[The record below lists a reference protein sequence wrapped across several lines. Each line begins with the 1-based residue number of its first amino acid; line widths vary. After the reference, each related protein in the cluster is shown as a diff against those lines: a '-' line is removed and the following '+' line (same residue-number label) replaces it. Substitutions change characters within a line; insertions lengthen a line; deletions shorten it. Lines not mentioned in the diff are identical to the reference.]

1 MPMQNTDPNAALY
14 ALSPDCTREEWVK
27 IAMAY
32 KAAGGDFNTFDA
44 WSQNAPG
51 RYDSRNC
58 LQTWNGIHPSGGIT
72 AATLYGLAK
81 SAGYDCRPT
90 SPSPAKR
97 DGKPPKREASATVA
111 AVYEYR
117 DKSGRLRALNLRYE
131 PKDFRPRYAVVDDP
145 DASAYDDPRQ
155 WAKRKPEGFSMPLY
169 HEDLIAAHP
178 GDLVF
183 FTEGEK
189 DADNLAK
196 LGYLTS
202 CHKSGGGVIRS
213 GHGLLNGRRVVI
225 IADADEPG
233 TKYAEEA
240 RKNLTA
246 EGASVAVITPP
257 SRFKDYSE
265 WEEAQDSAETWDEVK
280 ARFEMWGIPP
290 EEPEEKDTCESL
302 ADVWDDPPPRSPELI
317 FGLLRQG
324 HKMIVSGTSKAGKSF
339 ALLQLAAAL
348 AEGREWLQTFP
359 CRKSNVLYLNLEIDR
374 ASMIHRA
381 RKVYEALA
389 WTPHGLENFV
399 FDHLRGRTGKIEV
412 MADDIIKKAKR
423 HNAQAV
429 FIDPVYKCGLE
440 DENKAGD
447 IAQFC
452 RILDRIA
459 VETGAAV
466 IYCHH
471 FSKGAQDGKS
481 AIDRASGSGVFARDA
496 DAILTMTE
504 LQEPGGFRLECILR
518 EFKSPS
524 PMSFR
529 FEYPLHVPAPEL
541 DNCPLKGTKG
551 AKLAEAHREAED
563 KARRK
568 EDARAEALN
577 RIAEIGKGL
586 KEPVR
591 KTVFVETVMGRL
603 GIGKDSARA
612 YVAALL
618 DDGRLVE
625 KTEPENNNRKLI
637 TAPVVMEEADLI

>member
-1 MPMQNTDPNAALY
+1 MRMQNNDPNAALY
-14 ALSPDCTREEWVK
+14 ALSPDCTRDEWVK

-44 WSQNAPG
+44 WSREAPA
-51 RYDSRNC
+51 RYDARNC
-58 LQTWNGIHPSGGIT
+58 MQTWNGIQPSGGIT
-72 AATLYGLAK
+72 AATLYSLAK
-81 SAGYDCRPT
+81 SAGYDCRPM
-90 SPSPAKR
+90 PASPAKTQ
-97 DGKPPKREASATVA
+97 GKPTKQAEPATVA

-131 PKDFRPRYAVVDDP
+131 PKDFRPRYANVENP
-145 DASAYDDPRQ
+145 NASAYDDPAQ
-155 WAKRKPEGFSMPLY
+155 WSRRKPEGFSMPLY
-169 HEDLIAAHP
+169 HEDEIARRP
-178 GDLVF
+178 GETVY

-189 DADNLAK
+189 DADNLAR

-213 GHGLLNGRRVVI
+213 GHGLLNGRQAVI

-233 TKYAEEA
+233 AKYAEEA
-240 RKNLTA
+240 RGNLTA
-246 EGASVAVITPP
+246 EGASVTVITPP
-257 SRFKDYSE
+257 GRFKDYSE
-265 WEEAQDSAETWDEVK
+265 WEEAQDSAETGDEVK
-280 ARFEMWGIPP
+280 ARFEMWGIPK
-290 EEPEEKDTCESL
+290 EEKDTCETL

-324 HKMIVSGTSKAGKSF
+324 HKMILSGTSKAGKSF

-348 AEGREWLQTFP
+348 AEGRDWLQTFS
-359 CRKSNVLYLNLEIDR
+359 CRKTTVLYLNLEIDR

-381 RKVYEALA
+381 HKVYDALQ
-389 WTPHGLENFV
+389 WTPHGLDNFI
-399 FDHLRGRTGKIEV
+399 FDHLRGKTEKIEV
-412 MADDIIKKAKR
+412 MAEDIIAKAKR

-440 DENKAGD
+440 DENSAGD

-459 VETGAAV
+459 TETGAAV

-471 FSKGAQDGKS
+471 FSKGAQDGKN

-496 DAILTMTE
+496 DAILTLTE
-504 LQEPGGFRLECILR
+504 LQEQGGFRLDCILR
-518 EFKSPS
+518 EFKSPK

-541 DNCPLKGTKG
+541 DECPLKGTRG
-551 AKLAEAHREAED
+551 ARLAEARREAED
-563 KARRK
+563 KVKRK
-568 EDARAEALN
+568 EDAREEALN
-577 RIAEIGKGL
+577 RIAEIGKNL

-618 DDGRLVE
+618 DDGRLIE
-625 KTEPENNNRKLI
+625 KAEPEKNNRKMI
-637 TAPVVMEEADLI
+637 TAPVILEEADLI

>member
-1 MPMQNTDPNAALY
+1 MRMQNSDPNAALY
-14 ALSPDCTREEWVK
+14 ALSPDCTRDEWVK

-44 WSQNAPG
+44 WSREAPA
-51 RYDSRNC
+51 RYDARNC
-58 LQTWNGIHPSGGIT
+58 MQTWNGIQPSGGIT
-72 AATLYGLAK
+72 AATLYSLAR
-81 SAGYDCRPT
+81 SAGYDCRPM
-90 SPSPAKR
+90 PASLAKTQ
-97 DGKPPKREASATVA
+97 GKPTKQAEPATVA

-117 DKSGRLRALNLRYE
+117 DKSGRLRALNIRYE
-131 PKDFRPRYAVVDDP
+131 PKDFRPRYANVENP
-145 DASAYDDPRQ
+145 DAIAYDDPAQ
-155 WAKRKPEGFSMPLY
+155 WSRRKPEGFSMPLY
-169 HEDLIAAHP
+169 HEDQIARRP
-178 GDLVF
+178 GETVY

-189 DADNLAK
+189 DADNLAR

-213 GHGLLNGRRVVI
+213 GHGLLNGRQAVI

-233 TKYAEEA
+233 AKYAEEA
-240 RKNLTA
+240 RENLTA

-257 SRFKDYSE
+257 GRFKDYSE

-280 ARFEMWGIPP
+280 ARFELWGIPKK
-290 EEPEEKDTCESL
+290 EKDTCETL
-302 ADVWDDPPPRSPELI
+302 ADVWDNPPPRSPELI
-317 FGLLRQG
+317 TGLLRQG

-348 AEGREWLQTFP
+348 AEGRDWLQTFS
-359 CRKSNVLYLNLEIDR
+359 CKKSTVLYLNLEIDR

-381 RKVYEALA
+381 QKVYEALA
-389 WTPHGLENFV
+389 WPPRGLDNFI
-399 FDHLRGRTGKIEV
+399 FDHLRGRTDKIEV
-412 MADDIIKKAKR
+412 MAEDIIAKAKR

-440 DENKAGD
+440 DENSAGD

-459 VETGAAV
+459 TETGAAV

-496 DAILTMTE
+496 DAILTLTE
-504 LQEPGGFRLECILR
+504 LQEQGGFRLDCILR
-518 EFKSPS
+518 EFKSPK

-529 FEYPLHVPAPEL
+529 FEYPLHILAPEL
-541 DNCPLKGTKG
+541 DECPLKGTKG
-551 AKLAEAHREAED
+551 ARQAEAHREAED
-563 KARRK
+563 KAKRK
-568 EDARAEALN
+568 EDAREEALN
-577 RIAEIGKGL
+577 RIAEIGKNL

-618 DDGRLVE
+618 DDGRLIE
-625 KTEPENNNRKLI
+625 KAEPEKNNRKLI
-637 TAPVVMEEADLI
+637 TAPVILEEADLI

>member
-1 MPMQNTDPNAALY
+1 MRMQNSDPNAALY
-14 ALSPDCTREEWVK
+14 ALSPDCTRDEWVK

-44 WSQNAPG
+44 WSREAPA
-51 RYDSRNC
+51 RYDARNC
-58 LQTWNGIHPSGGIT
+58 MQTWNGIQLSGGIT
-72 AATLYGLAK
+72 AATLYRMAK
-81 SAGYDCRPT
+81 DAGYICRPT
-90 SPSPAKR
+90 SLTPVR
-97 DGKPPKREASATVA
+97 TQGKSTKQAEPATVA

-117 DKSGRLRALNLRYE
+117 DKSGRLRALNIRYE
-131 PKDFRPRYAVVDDP
+131 PKDFRPRYANVENP
-145 DASAYDDPRQ
+145 DASAYDDPAQCFR
-155 WAKRKPEGFSMPLY
+155 RKPEGFSMPLY
-169 HEDLIAAHP
+169 HEDQIARRP
-178 GDLVF
+178 GETVY

-189 DADNLAK
+189 DADNLAR

-213 GHGLLNGRRVVI
+213 GHGLLNGRQAVI

-233 TKYAEEA
+233 AKYAEEA
-240 RKNLTA
+240 RENLTA

-257 SRFKDYSE
+257 GRFKDYSE

-280 ARFEMWGIPP
+280 ARFELWGIPK
-290 EEPEEKDTCESL
+290 EEKDTCETL
-302 ADVWDDPPPRSPELI
+302 ADVWDNPPPRSPELI
-317 FGLLRQG
+317 TGLLRQG

-348 AEGREWLQTFP
+348 AEGRDWLQTFS
-359 CRKSNVLYLNLEIDR
+359 CKKSTVLYLNLEIDR

-381 RKVYEALA
+381 QKVYEALA
-389 WTPHGLENFV
+389 WTPRGLDNFI
-399 FDHLRGRTGKIEV
+399 FDHLRGRTDKIEV
-412 MADDIIKKAKR
+412 MAEDIIAKAKR

-440 DENKAGD
+440 DENSAGD

-459 VETGAAV
+459 TETGAAV

-496 DAILTMTE
+496 DAILTLTE
-504 LQEPGGFRLECILR
+504 LQEQGGFRLDCILR
-518 EFKSPS
+518 EFKNPK

-529 FEYPLHVPAPEL
+529 FEYPLHILAPEL
-541 DNCPLKGTKG
+541 DECPLKGTKG
-551 AKLAEAHREAED
+551 ARQAEAHREAED
-563 KARRK
+563 KAKRK
-568 EDARAEALN
+568 EDAREEALN
-577 RIAEIGKGL
+577 RIAEIGKNL

-618 DDGRLVE
+618 DDGRLIE
-625 KTEPENNNRKLI
+625 KAEPEKNNRKLI
-637 TAPVVMEEADLI
+637 TAPVILEEADLI

>member
-1 MPMQNTDPNAALY
+1 MRMQNNDHNAALY
-14 ALSPDCTREEWVK
+14 ALSPDCTRDEWVK

-44 WSQNAPG
+44 WSREAPA
-51 RYDSRNC
+51 RYDARNC
-58 LQTWNGIHPSGGIT
+58 MQTWNGIQPSGGIT
-72 AATLYGLAK
+72 AATLYSLAK
-81 SAGYDCRPT
+81 SAGYDCRPM
-90 SPSPAKR
+90 PASPAKTQQAE
-97 DGKPPKREASATVA
+97 PATVA
-111 AVYEYR
+111 AVYEYC
-117 DKSGRLRALNLRYE
+117 DKSGRLRALNIRYE
-131 PKDFRPRYAVVDDP
+131 PKDFRPRYANVENP
-145 DASAYDDPRQ
+145 DASAYDDPVQ
-155 WAKRKPEGFSMPLY
+155 WSRRKPEGFFMPLY
-169 HEDLIAAHP
+169 HEDQIARRP
-178 GDLVF
+178 GETVY

-189 DADNLAK
+189 DADNLAR

-213 GHGLLNGRRVVI
+213 GHGLLNGRQAVI

-233 TKYAEEA
+233 AKYAEEA
-240 RKNLTA
+240 RENLTA
-246 EGASVAVITPP
+246 EGVSVAVITPP
-257 SRFKDYSE
+257 GRFKDYSE

-280 ARFEMWGIPP
+280 ARFEMWGIPKK
-290 EEPEEKDTCESL
+290 EKDTCETL
-302 ADVWDDPPPRSPELI
+302 ADVWDNPPPRSPELI
-317 FGLLRQG
+317 TGLLRQG

-348 AEGREWLQTFP
+348 AEGRDWLQTFS
-359 CRKSNVLYLNLEIDR
+359 CKKSTVLYLNLEIDR

-381 RKVYEALA
+381 QRVYEALA
-389 WTPHGLENFV
+389 WTPRGLDNFI
-399 FDHLRGRTGKIEV
+399 FDHLRGRTDKIEV
-412 MADDIIKKAKR
+412 MAEDIIAKAKR

-440 DENKAGD
+440 DENSAGD

-459 VETGAAV
+459 TETGAAV

-496 DAILTMTE
+496 DAILTLTE
-504 LQEPGGFRLECILR
+504 LQEQGGFRLDCILR
-518 EFKSPS
+518 EFKSPK

-529 FEYPLHVPAPEL
+529 FEYPLHILAPEL
-541 DNCPLKGTKG
+541 DECPLKGTKG
-551 AKLAEAHREAED
+551 ARQAEAHREAED
-563 KARRK
+563 KAKRK
-568 EDARAEALN
+568 EDAREDALN
-577 RIAEIGKGL
+577 RIAEIGKNL

-618 DDGRLVE
+618 DDGRLIE
-625 KTEPENNNRKLI
+625 KAEPEKNNRKLI
-637 TAPVVMEEADLI
+637 TAPVNLEEADLI